1 MSVGPASQP
10 SPPPPPAA
18 EALARENAALAAE
31 LANDALRSAAQ
42 AGRAERGAAPSMGV
56 VRNPDGRI
64 IVTGRDGRTVVIDP
78 KVGLEDDA
86 VEEMVQ
92 TALAPPSVP
101 DPRPRGPSDAVQI
114 VGIVMATLL
123 LLLLGFP
130 LVRGYLRRSAAGASP
145 AGPSPE
151 LAGRLARIEQAIEAV
166 AIEVERIAESER
178 YSARL
183 LTERLPER
191 PAERQGEVLR
201 AAAGPPTADV
211 VR

>member
-1 MSVGPASQP
+1 MTAAPASQP
-10 SPPPPPAA
+10 TPPAPPDI
-18 EALARENAALAAE
+18 EALARENQALSAQV
-31 LANDALRSAAQ
+31 ANDALRAAAQ
-42 AGRAERGAAPSMGV
+42 AGRAAEGGPPSMGV

-86 VEEMVQ
+86 VQEMVQ
-92 TALAPPSVP
+92 TALAPPRAP
-101 DPRPRGPSDAVQI
+101 EPRSRTPSDAVQI
-114 VGIVMATLL
+114 VAIVMTTLL

-130 LVRGYLRRSAAGASP
+130 LVRGYLRRSAAGAAP

-191 PAERQGEVLR
+191 PAERQGAPLG
-201 AAAGPPTADV
+201 ALAGPPTADV
-211 VR
+211 PR